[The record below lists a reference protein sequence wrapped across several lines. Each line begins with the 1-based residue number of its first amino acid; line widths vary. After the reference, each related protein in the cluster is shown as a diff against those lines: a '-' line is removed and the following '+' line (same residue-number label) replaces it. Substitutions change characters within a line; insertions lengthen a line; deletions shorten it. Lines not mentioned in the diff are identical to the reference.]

1 MLVPKGIGH
10 EIFIDYQLINIHLEL
25 FFELYRAL
33 CIYCKNDFV
42 QSMENVFGNKVM
54 SKIGFEFT
62 GNNRNILLFLG
73 IEKNVTMAIIM
84 FLHSILRDLDQNN
97 YTNLHSL
104 KTIVYHCHL

>member
-1 MLVPKGIGH
+1 MKN
-10 EIFIDYQLINIHLEL
+10 FIDYQLINIHLEL
-25 FFELYRAL
+25 CFELYKAL
-33 CIYCKNDFV
+33 CIYCNNDFV

-73 IEKNVTMAIIM
+73 IGKNVTMAIIM

-97 YTNLHSL
+97 FTNLHSL
-104 KTIVYHCHL
+104 KSIVYHCHL

>member
-1 MLVPKGIGH
+1 MKS
-10 EIFIDYQLINIHLEL
+10 FIDYQLINIHLEL
-25 FFELYRAL
+25 CFELYKAL
-33 CIYCKNDFV
+33 CIYCNDDFV

-73 IEKNVTMAIIM
+73 IGKNVTMAIIM

-97 YTNLHSL
+97 FTNLHSL
-104 KTIVYHCHL
+104 KTIVYHSMFKERM

>member
-1 MLVPKGIGH
+1 MYLLQ
-10 EIFIDYQLINIHLEL
+10 Y
-25 FFELYRAL
+25 
-33 CIYCKNDFV
+33 DFV

-73 IEKNVTMAIIM
+73 IGKNVTMAIIM

-97 YTNLHSL
+97 FTNLHSL

>member
-1 MLVPKGIGH
+1 MKS
-10 EIFIDYQLINIHLEL
+10 FIDYQLINIHLEL
-25 FFELYRAL
+25 CFELYKAL
-33 CIYCKNDFV
+33 CIYCNDDFV

-73 IEKNVTMAIIM
+73 IGKNVTMAIIM
-84 FLHSILRDLDQNN
+84 FLHCILRDLDQNN
-97 YTNLHSL
+97 YTNLHSF

>member
-1 MLVPKGIGH
+1 MKT
-10 EIFIDYQLINIHLEL
+10 FIDYQLINIHLEL
-25 FFELYRAL
+25 CFELYKAL
-33 CIYCKNDFV
+33 CIYCNNDFV

-73 IEKNVTMAIIM
+73 IGKNVTMAIIM
-84 FLHSILRDLDQNN
+84 FLHCILRDLEQNS

-104 KTIVYHCHL
+104 KTVVYHCHL